1 MTIIKVVTVFSSG
14 ESGVCRR
21 SKASTVAHS
30 QRAGVDSVR
39 REPSHCLRGGL
50 DREGLREGGGGGG
63 AGEGVTGEDSI
74 MLGHRW
80 RRPGKEP
87 FPLPFNAGEHR
98 RRA

>member
-21 SKASTVAHS
+21 SKAFTVAHS
-30 QRAGVDSVR
+30 QRASVDSVR

-50 DREGLREGGGGGG
+50 DRERLGEGGGG
-63 AGEGVTGEDSI
+63 AGEGVAGENSI

-80 RRPGKEP
+80 GRPGKEH